1 MQNRPLLADVPVMTR
16 RSKPPRERAARALC
30 KLDGNPADV
39 TCFGEPMWKSY
50 LEQVDAVLVEVL
62 GEDAWAAM
70 VEAERG
76 G

>member
-1 MQNRPLLADVPVMTR
+1 MTR
-16 RSKPPRERAARALC
+16 KSRPPRERAARVLC
-30 KLDGNPADV
+30 KLDGNPEN
-39 TCFGEPMWKSY
+39 TTYFGEPMWRSY

-76 G
+76 GGTLGRET